1 MSSNSIL
8 SKSSVN
14 HKQILIFLILT
25 LVAISTI
32 YQLRTFLNDELFS
45 WISIPVYV
53 ILPGILTFYSS
64 VLTIKLFRQKHF
76 QAKAFFFFTLGTA
89 SWFIAEQ
96 IWQAYDF
103 IWDGE
108 PFPSEADIFYFLSY
122 PLFAI
127 FLFISIKPII
137 KSVSKKVWLF
147 AIVLSFSFVIPSFLV
162 TYDNI
167 SEEEIFA
174 VLLALSYPIL
184 TSFEMIPAIIGILF
198 LSKKGANFF
207 WILLLFGIIIY
218 SISDTFFLFST
229 LDDSYYDG
237 HPVDLMYNFSYIVLI
252 FSLYTRLKIVSSS
265 NDEKQSLFFSENIKY
280 ESIKQYGIPL
290 TLTIVS
296 LVTITS
302 VISTV
307 YIQTNQSISI
317 HNLLFGVLTMLGVF
331 IIIVLV
337 INKNL
342 SKLVKIRTEELEK
355 QKNNLEHIVEIK
367 AQELLKSERL
377 SAIGEL
383 SSRLAHDMRNPLSVM
398 KMSVDLINQSNGDT
412 KISDV
417 KVMERLDLIKKS
429 IDRISHQVDDV
440 LGYVRRSPLKLESIS
455 LSELIQNC
463 IEKINVPDNIK
474 MKFIENNLQIKC
486 DQVKLESVV
495 INLIVNAIQEISNG
509 GNIEIKSFENKEFV
523 TIEFIDSG
531 DGISNEN
538 IDKVF
543 EPLFTTKQKGTGLGL
558 ASCKNIIEQHLGK
571 ITVKNNP
578 TTFTIRIPKKQ
589 KGISEIRN
597 ES

>member
-14 HKQILIFLILT
+14 HKQVLIFLILT
-25 LVAISTI
+25 LVAISII
-32 YQLRTFLNDELFS
+32 YQLRTFLNDEQFG

-76 QAKAFFFFTLGTA
+76 QAKAFFFFALGAT

-103 IWDGE
+103 IWEGE

-122 PLFAI
+122 PLFTI

-147 AIVLSFSFVIPSFLV
+147 AIVLSFSFLIPSLFF
-162 TYDNI
+162 TYDDI
-167 SEEEIFA
+167 SEKEVFA
-174 VLLALSYPIL
+174 VLIALSYPIL

-252 FSLYTRLKIVSSS
+252 FALYTRLKIISSS
-265 NDEKQSLFFSENIKY
+265 NDEKQSSFFSENIKY

-302 VISTV
+302 VISAI
-307 YIQTNQSISI
+307 YIQTNQSVSAQ
-317 HNLLFGVLTMLGVF
+317 NLLFGVLTMLAVF

-342 SKLVKIRTEELEK
+342 SKLVEIRTDELEK
-355 QKNNLEHIVEIK
+355 QKNNLEHLVEVK
-367 AQELLKSERL
+367 TQELLKSERL
-377 SAIGEL
+377 STIGEL
-383 SSRLAHDMRNPLSVM
+383 SGRLAHDMRNPLSVM
-398 KMSVDLINQSNGDT
+398 KMSVDLINQSNSDT

-440 LGYVRRSPLKLESIS
+440 LGYVRSSPLKLISVS

-474 MKFIENNLQIKC
+474 LKFIENDLQIKC
-486 DQVKLESVV
+486 DPVKLEAVV

-509 GNIEIKSFENKEFV
+509 GNIEIKSFENNEFII
-523 TIEFIDSG
+523 IEFIDSG
-531 DGISNEN
+531 EGISNEN

-558 ASCKNIIEQHLGK
+558 ASCKNIVEQHLGK
-571 ITVKNNP
+571 ISVKNNP
-578 TTFTIRIPKKQ
+578 TTFTIMIP
-589 KGISEIRN
+589 R
-597 ES
+597 